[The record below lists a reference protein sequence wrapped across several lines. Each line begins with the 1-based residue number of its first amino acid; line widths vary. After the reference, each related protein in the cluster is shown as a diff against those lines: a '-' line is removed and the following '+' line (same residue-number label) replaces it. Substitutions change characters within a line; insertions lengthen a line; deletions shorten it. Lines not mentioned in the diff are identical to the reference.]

1 MKYTESLKK
10 TCKSIKKQPSRFLS
24 SILCDLALV
33 FLYLGIF
40 YYAFVQLLPHLEV
53 MVGAMT
59 EGLSG
64 EMNPAFYSH
73 YHAALGIIT
82 FLVLALFVVF
92 VLIKGSNYNL
102 FVLDKKEYWK
112 YMLKFAGVNVIW
124 GILLFLLL
132 SLYLNFVFST
142 VMALNPLISL
152 KAAGLLFY
160 IACAVVVYF
169 ASLSYV
175 LIDGKSWFKNTFV
188 IGIKKADILLWNFL
202 VVFVIVYLLKFLVMK
217 SPLWGAVLGMF
228 VLLPLI
234 GVNRLFVKGIV
245 GKNNVKVK
253 KDKKK

>member
-1 MKYTESLKK
+1 MKYLKLLQK
-10 TCKSIKKQPSRFLS
+10 TCNSIKKQSSRFLS
-24 SILCDLALV
+24 SILSDLALV
-33 FLYLGIF
+33 FLSFGIF
-40 YYAFVQLLPHLEV
+40 YYTFVQLLPHLEV

-64 EMNPAFYSH
+64 EMNDAFYSH
-73 YHAALGIIT
+73 YHSALGIII
-82 FLVLALFVVF
+82 FFILALFIVF
-92 VLIKGSNYNL
+92 VLVKGSNYKL
-102 FVLDKKEYWK
+102 FVLDKKEYWR

-175 LIDGKSWFKNTFV
+175 LIDKGFLNGLKKAFV

-202 VVFVIVYLLKFLVMK
+202 VVFVIVYLLKFIAMK
-217 SPLWGAVLGMF
+217 SPLGGAVFGMF

-234 GVNRLFVKGIV
+234 GFNRWFVKEII
-245 GKNNVKVK
+245 K
-253 KDKKK
+253 KD